1 MLNKMLMR
9 PLDSDT
15 DVQSVYE
22 SHEVEKY
29 VRHAQYDR
37 AMAKSEICNR
47 KAIEAWI
54 DDNKSKAESDFYDRW
69 AERWSQIAER
79 IKAGRPVF

>member
-9 PLDSDT
+9 PMCSDT
-15 DVQSVYE
+15 DVYSVYE
-22 SHEVEKY
+22 SHETEAY
-29 VRHAQYDR
+29 IRHVQFKR
-37 AMAKSEICNR
+37 AKAMSELCNH

-69 AERWSQIAER
+69 AERWEQVAER

>member
-1 MLNKMLMR
+1 M
-9 PLDSDT
+9 
-15 DVQSVYE
+15 
-22 SHEVEKY
+22 
-29 VRHAQYDR
+29 
-37 AMAKSEICNR
+37 SELCNH

-69 AERWSQIAER
+69 AERWEKVAER

>member
-1 MLNKMLMR
+1 MR
-9 PLDSDT
+9 PMCSDT
-15 DVQSVYE
+15 DVYSVYE
-22 SHEVEKY
+22 SHETEAY
-29 VRHAQYDR
+29 IRYAQFKR
-37 AMAKSEICNR
+37 AKAMSELCNH

-69 AERWSQIAER
+69 AERWEQVAER

>member
-9 PLDSDT
+9 PMCSDT
-15 DVQSVYE
+15 DVYSVYE
-22 SHEVEKY
+22 SHETEAY
-29 VRHAQYDR
+29 IRHAQFKR
-37 AMAKSEICNR
+37 AKAMSELCNH

-69 AERWSQIAER
+69 AERWEQVAER
-79 IKAGRPVF
+79 IKASRPVF